1 MEIIWLM
8 PLKEVQQIIKR
19 RLFIQPDRDPQ
30 RKSIKRMMELLSHP
44 ERDLKFI
51 HITGSNG
58 KGSVALKTASI
69 LSAAGFKTGLF
80 ISPHLYTFRERIQ
93 IDGKMIEMEAI
104 EKYLPYLDQLT
115 ES

>member
-1 MEIIWLM
+1 M
-8 PLKEVQQIIKR
+8 
-19 RLFIQPDRDPQ
+19 D
-30 RKSIKRMMELLSHP
+30 LLQHP
-44 ERDLKFI
+44 YRDLKFI

-58 KGSVALKTASI
+58 KGSVALKTATI

-104 EKYLPYLDQLT
+104 EKYLPFVAEQFDSEGLS
-115 ES
+115 ESMFAVH